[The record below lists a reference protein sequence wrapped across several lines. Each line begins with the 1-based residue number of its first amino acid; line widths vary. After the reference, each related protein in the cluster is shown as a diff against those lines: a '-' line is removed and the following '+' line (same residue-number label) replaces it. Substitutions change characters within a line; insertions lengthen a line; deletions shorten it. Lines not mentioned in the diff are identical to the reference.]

1 MDARIETAARV
12 ADIAPFHVME
22 VQTAARAL
30 EAAGRTVVHM
40 EIGEPDFPTPAPVIA
55 AAQRA
60 IADGAI
66 FYTSALG
73 LPSLRTAISRHYADH
88 YGVAVAPERVM
99 VTAGSSAAL
108 LLVLALIVDRDDRIL
123 LPDPA
128 YPCNRHFVRVLEGEP
143 VGIPVGPD
151 SNYQL
156 TANLIEQNW
165 NPAARAVLIA
175 SPSNPTG
182 TVVPRDEMQRIVST
196 VAERGGRLIVD
207 EIYLGLTYG
216 LGGQRSGQLSGQDRP
231 RSVLDLTDDAFVIS
245 SFSKYFNM
253 TGWRLGWVVAPER
266 HVRDLEKLAQN
277 LYISPAAPSQ
287 HAALA
292 CFEPATL
299 AILESRRRAFE
310 ARRDYLVPALRALGF
325 AIPVMPTGGF
335 FVYADCSKFSHDSQ
349 QFCRDVLESAGVAIT
364 PGVDFGR
371 HRATEH
377 VRFAYT
383 IAQDRLEDG
392 VARLARYLGR

>member
-12 ADIAPFHVME
+12 ADIDPFHVME

-30 EAAGRTVVHM
+30 EATGRTVVHM

-60 IADGAI
+60 IADGGI

-73 LPSLRTAISRHYADH
+73 IPTLRAAIARHYADH
-88 YGVAVAPERVM
+88 YGVMVAPERIM
-99 VTAGSSAAL
+99 ITAGSSAAL

-128 YPCNRHFVRVLEGEP
+128 YPCNRHFVRILEGDP
-143 VGIPVGPD
+143 VGISVGPE

-156 TANLIEQNW
+156 TADLIERNW
-165 NPAARAVLIA
+165 TPQTRGVLIA

-182 TVVPRDEMQRIVST
+182 TVVPHDEMRRIVST
-196 VAERGGRLIVD
+196 VAARAGRLVVD
-207 EIYLGLTYG
+207 EIYLGLTYD
-216 LGGQRSGQLSGQDRP
+216 LSSHERP
-231 RSVLDLTDDAFVIS
+231 RSVLELTDDAFVIS

-325 AIPVMPTGGF
+325 GIPVMPTGGF

-349 QFCRDVLESAGVAIT
+349 QFCRDVLEQVGVAIT

-371 HRATEH
+371 YRASEH

-383 IAQDRLEDG
+383 IAQEKLEDG
-392 VARLARYLGR
+392 VARLARFLGR

>member
-1 MDARIETAARV
+1 MDPRIETAARV
-12 ADIAPFHVME
+12 ADIAPFRVME

-30 EAAGRTVVHM
+30 EAAGRTIIHM
-40 EIGEPDFPTPAPVIA
+40 EIGEPDFPTPSPVIA

-60 IADGAI
+60 IADGLV

-73 LPSLRTAISRHYADH
+73 LPALREAIARHYADQ
-88 YGVAVAPERVM
+88 YGVAIAPERVM

-128 YPCNRHFVRVLEGEP
+128 YPCNRHFVRVLEGDP
-143 VGIPVGPD
+143 VGIAVGPE

-156 TANLIEQNW
+156 TASLIERNW
-165 NPAARAVLIA
+165 TTATRGVIIA

-182 TVVPRDEMQRIVST
+182 TSVPRDEMQRIVSA
-196 VAERGGRLIVD
+196 VAARAGRLIVD

-216 LGGQRSGQLSGQDRP
+216 EHP

-253 TGWRLGWVVAPER
+253 TGWRLGWVIAPER

-292 CFEPATL
+292 CFEPDTL

-310 ARRDYLVPALRALGF
+310 ARRDYLVPALRDLGF
-325 AIPVMPTGGF
+325 GIPVMPTGGF

-364 PGVDFGR
+364 PGLDFGQY
-371 HRATEH
+371 RAKEH
-377 VRFAYT
+377 VRLAYT
-383 IAQDRLEDG
+383 IAREKLEDG
-392 VARLARYLGR
+392 VARLSRFLGR

>member
-1 MDARIETAARV
+1 MDARSETAARV
-12 ADIAPFHVME
+12 AEIDPFHVME

-30 EAAGRTVVHM
+30 EAAGRTVIHM

-60 IADGAI
+60 IADGGI

-73 LPSLRTAISRHYADH
+73 LPALRAAIARHYAEH
-88 YGVAVAPERVM
+88 YGVAIAPERVI

-123 LPDPA
+123 QSDPA
-128 YPCNRHFVRVLEGEP
+128 YPCNRHFVRVLEGAP
-143 VGIPVGPD
+143 VGIPVGPE

-156 TANLIEQNW
+156 TADLIERNW
-165 NPAARAVLIA
+165 DASTRGAIIA

-182 TVVPRDEMQRIVST
+182 TVVPREEMQRIVAA
-196 VAERGGRLIVD
+196 VKARAGHLIVD

-216 LGGQRSGQLSGQDRP
+216 LGSDEHP
-231 RSVLDLTDDAFVIS
+231 RSALELTDDAFVIS

-299 AILESRRRAFE
+299 AILESRRREFE
-310 ARRDYLVPALRALGF
+310 ARRDYLVPALRRLGF
-325 AIPVMPTGGF
+325 GIPVMPTGGF
-335 FVYADCSKFSHDSQ
+335 FVYADCSAFSHDSQ
-349 QFCRDVLESAGVAIT
+349 QFCREVLEHAGVAIT
-364 PGVDFGR
+364 PGLDFGH
-371 HRATEH
+371 HRAEEH

-383 IAQDRLEDG
+383 IAQEKLEDG
-392 VARLARYLGR
+392 VGRLARFLGR

>member
-1 MDARIETAARV
+1 MDARIETASRV
-12 ADIAPFHVME
+12 AEIAPFHVME

-30 EAAGRTVVHM
+30 EAAGRTIVHM

-60 IADGAI
+60 IADGGI

-73 LPSLRTAISRHYADH
+73 LPSLREAIARHYADH
-88 YGVAVAPERVM
+88 YGVNVAPERVI

-108 LLVLALIVDRDDRIL
+108 LLVLALIVNRDERIL

-128 YPCNRHFVRVLEGEP
+128 YPCNRHFVRVLEGNP
-143 VGIPVGPD
+143 VNIPVGPD

-156 TANLIEQNW
+156 TASLIERNW
-165 NPAARAVLIA
+165 TADTRGVLIA

-182 TVVPRDEMQRIVST
+182 TVVPHDEMRRIAAT
-196 VAERGGRLIVD
+196 VAARRGRLIVD

-216 LGGQRSGQLSGQDRP
+216 EEP
-231 RSVLDLTDDAFVIS
+231 RSVLAFADDAFVIS

-292 CFEPATL
+292 CFEPETL
-299 AILESRRRAFE
+299 AILESRRKAFE

-325 AIPVMPTGGF
+325 GIPVMPTGGF

-349 QFCRDVLESAGVAIT
+349 QFCREVLEGAGVAIT
-364 PGVDFGR
+364 PGLDFGR
-371 HRATEH
+371 HRAAEH

-383 IAQDRLEDG
+383 IAREKLEDG
-392 VARLARYLGR
+392 VARLAGFLGS